1 MSKQAGTV
9 LWLLAHQDD
18 EVLALH
24 QILMNSAN
32 MNVVVYLTDGVKHNA
47 SFTSTDREQE
57 ALRSW
62 KRLQADAQVYFL
74 GVKHGIRDGQ
84 LGGLLSKPLLIE
96 IAELVLAFNPDKIIT
111 LALEGGHQDH
121 DTTNLIAGCIGKTYE
136 IPVHT
141 YPAYRANPVF
151 KKLYFVMKPLN
162 RTSPEL
168 AVSPKSRIKLAI
180 EAINLMKIYSTQK
193 ITWLGLGPSVV
204 IKYCF
209 RKLYLL
215 DNYIAVK
222 NKPTHRLYVN
232 RKRSSELPYAELENQ
247 VLTWLNA

>member
-1 MSKQAGTV
+1 
-9 LWLLAHQDD
+9 
-18 EVLALH
+18 
-24 QILMNSAN
+24 
-32 MNVVVYLTDGVKHNA
+32 
-47 SFTSTDREQE
+47 
-57 ALRSW
+57 
-62 KRLQADAQVYFL
+62 
-74 GVKHGIRDGQ
+74 
-84 LGGLLSKPLLIE
+84 
-96 IAELVLAFNPDKIIT
+96 
-111 LALEGGHQDH
+111 
-121 DTTNLIAGCIGKTYE
+121 
-136 IPVHT
+136 
-141 YPAYRANPVF
+141 
-151 KKLYFVMKPLN
+151 MKPLN